1 MLQAALAQQMN
12 EIGFNSRPETAN
24 SLIVQALRP
33 EHRTE
38 VLSFLSSRPIHT
50 VFMAGFIRD
59 NGLVSPFNRGTFY
72 GCRDGDGRLE
82 GVSLIGHCTFV
93 ETRSERALSAFA
105 RMTQVCPSAHLILG
119 EDHKVERFWSYFDK
133 DARKPRRFSRQV
145 LFEQS
150 AAMESFEPVNGLREA
165 TPNDL
170 PRLLP
175 VYARMVAQESGVN
188 PLETDSEGFR
198 QRWLR
203 RIEQHRVW
211 LWTEDGTLLFCA
223 SIVSETAD
231 VIYLEGIHVNPDA
244 RGRGYGARCLSQLSR
259 RLLERAKTL
268 CLLANEQNAH
278 VRAFYEKAGFEKHCY
293 YDTIFLH
300 PRNQVTS
307 PASEQDEQ
315 RTS

>member
-1 MLQAALAQQMN
+1 MLQTALAQQMD
-12 EIGFNSRPETAN
+12 EIGFNFRPESAN
-24 SLIVQALRP
+24 SLIVHALRP

-50 VFMAGFIRD
+50 VFMTGFIRD
-59 NGLVSPFNRGTFY
+59 NGLVSPLNRGTFY
-72 GCRDGDGRLE
+72 GCRDGDGHLE
-82 GVSLIGHCTFV
+82 GVSLIGHFTFV

-119 EDHKVERFWSYFDK
+119 EDQKVERFWGYFDK
-133 DARKPRRFSRQV
+133 EARKPRRFSRQV
-145 LFEQS
+145 LFEQR
-150 AAMESFEPVNGLREA
+150 AVMESFEPVNGLREA

-175 VYARMVAQESGVN
+175 VYAQMVTEESGMN
-188 PLETDSEGFR
+188 PLETDPAGFQ

-211 LWTEDGTLLFCA
+211 LWTENGTLLFCA
-223 SIVSETAD
+223 SIVSETPE

-244 RGRGYGARCLSQLSR
+244 RGRGYGARCLTQLSR

-268 CLLANEQNAH
+268 CLFANEQNTHALT
-278 VRAFYEKAGFEKHCY
+278 FYEKVGFEKHCY

-300 PRNQVTS
+300 PKNQLTS
-307 PASEQDEQ
+307 PSGEQDEQ

>member
-1 MLQAALAQQMN
+1 MMQAALTQQMT
-12 EIGFNSRPETAN
+12 EIAFNSRPDAAN
-24 SLIVQALRP
+24 SLIVHALRP

-38 VLSFLSSRPIHT
+38 VLSFLSDRPIHT

-59 NGLVSPFNRGTFY
+59 NGLVSPLNRGTFY
-72 GCRDGDGRLE
+72 GCRDCDGRLE
-82 GVSLIGHCTFV
+82 GVSLIGHFTFV

-119 EDHKVERFWSYFDK
+119 EDDKVERFWSYFDK
-133 DARKPRRFSRQV
+133 EARNPRRVSRQV
-145 LFEQS
+145 LFEQR
-150 AAMESFEPVNGLREA
+150 AAKEFFEPVKGLREA

-175 VYARMVAQESGVN
+175 VYAQMVAEESGMN
-188 PLETDSEGFR
+188 PLETDSAGFR

-203 RIEQHRVW
+203 RIEQRRVW

-268 CLLANEQNAH
+268 CLFANEQNAQG
-278 VRAFYEKAGFEKHCY
+278 RAFYEKIGFEAHCY

-300 PRNQVTS
+300 PRNQKTS
-307 PASEQDEQ
+307 PASEQNEQ

>member
-1 MLQAALAQQMN
+1 
-12 EIGFNSRPETAN
+12 
-24 SLIVQALRP
+24 
-33 EHRTE
+33 
-38 VLSFLSSRPIHT
+38 
-50 VFMAGFIRD
+50 MAGFIRD
-59 NGLVSPFNRGTFY
+59 NGMVSPLNRGTFY
-72 GCRDGDGRLE
+72 GCRDGDGQLE
-82 GVSLIGHCTFV
+82 GVSLIGHFTFV
-93 ETRSERALSAFA
+93 ESRSERALSAFA

-133 DARKPRRFSRQV
+133 EARKPRRFSRQV
-145 LFEQS
+145 LFERR
-150 AAMESFEPVNGLREA
+150 AVMEALESVNGLREA

-175 VYARMVAQESGVN
+175 VYAQMVAEESGMN
-188 PLETDSEGFR
+188 PLETDSAGFR

-211 LWTEDGTLLFCA
+211 LWTENGNLLFCA

-231 VIYLEGIHVNPDA
+231 VVYLEGIYVNPDA

-268 CLLANEQNAH
+268 CLFANEQNTQA
-278 VRAFYEKAGFEKHCY
+278 RAFYEKVGFEKHCY

-300 PRNQVTS
+300 PRNQETS
-307 PASEQDEQ
+307 PASVQDEQ